1 MKRAL
6 PKKIVSFFVP
16 LLVLTAFAAGTAGA
30 VAVTDEIGR
39 RVEVPA
45 HPRRIVSLAPGVTE
59 TLYFLGLGNQ
69 IVGVTTF
76 CNWPRDALKKPRV
89 GGFTNPSVEKIVS
102 LNPDLIVATADGNR
116 KDVVLQLQRLGLS
129 VYVVNPSGA
138 EKILRSIERLGA
150 VTGRREAARQLS
162 GRLRGRLDAIRTRA
176 AGEKKP
182 RVFFQIGLEPLIT
195 AGGGTLIDEAI
206 ALAGGVNVAGKDAA
220 RYPRYSAEGVM
231 ARAPDVILFA
241 PMAQDREFTAVKNF
255 WKRFPEIPAV
265 KNNRI
270 YPVPTDLI
278 SRASPRLFDAIEEM
292 SRILHPGVGMPRR

>member
-1 MKRAL
+1 
-6 PKKIVSFFVP
+6 
-16 LLVLTAFAAGTAGA
+16 
-30 VAVTDEIGR
+30 
-39 RVEVPA
+39 
-45 HPRRIVSLAPGVTE
+45 
-59 TLYFLGLGNQ
+59 LYFLGLGNQ